1 MPQTVCSATRETIVI
16 SSQHTAITE
25 QPLLATPRESPRAAM
40 KIRESQK
47 KKNSGRGTLALE
59 HQLPSGERKR
69 PGLKQ
74 RINPETKICILDFD
88 LGIKLENETPKPI
101 LSDKD
106 KHILV
111 YQEQCPWHRPFNAR
125 YKEYTRN
132 SLHQEAKQYMSRT
145 FPCLRWI
152 DKHTTEGKTLKLHF
166 EADQALFP
174 Q

>member
-1 MPQTVCSATRETIVI
+1 MTALSH
-16 SSQHTAITE
+16 SQLGNERITLCTDPE
-25 QPLLATPRESPRAAM
+25 KTEKKDGES
-40 KIRESQK
+40 E
-47 KKNSGRGTLALE
+47 
-59 HQLPSGERKR
+59 ERKR